1 MKVNKIL
8 SKVHFFLAIYLLN
21 IVFNLAFGQ
30 TTADP
35 SANISTT
42 VKAPNPQPSS
52 SNPDANDNY
61 LELELDTP
69 SDYDAAQKQNNKA
82 SDNNSSSEYDEI
94 EKIESKDNLVPA
106 KTNTDKTKTAAPT
119 TTTTTTNNN
128 TSIDPNVI
136 APSKTAITNSTST
149 TAIAP
154 KTNTVPNA
162 ATTTTTTAAVNK
174 TTNANAPL
182 LKPDNVTTKEDS
194 SIIIRGS
201 YLLSNDSDADGGK
214 LTIISVKPPKNGRA
228 VLIGHNIIYSPNSNF
243 HGLDPIHYTVSDSSG
258 KTSEGLVNINVT
270 SVNDTP
276 DVSPILDQEVKPGE
290 EIKLKSGKYFDDE
303 EGSKLDYSATGLPP
317 GLSIDNNGFISG
329 KIAPDAKGGEY
340 HVTVYAADPSGAT
353 ATNEFTYLVVTPS
366 VDTTLY
372 SDSET
377 KSLITTAPAGEDV
390 TNTDPQVNRTPDTDN
405 GNGSNNQSTN
415 TSSATTPSAPTATP
429 TATTPAAPNTT
440 STATTPAA
448 VPKSSPNS

>member
-1 MKVNKIL
+1 MKFYNIL
-8 SKVHFFLAIYLLN
+8 SKVQIFIVIYFL
-21 IVFNLAFGQ
+21 NLAFGQ
-30 TTADP
+30 TTTDP
-35 SANISTT
+35 SAKTATT
-42 VKAPNPQPSS
+42 IKSPHSQANS
-52 SNPDANDNY
+52 SNSDANDNY

-106 KTNTDKTKTAAPT
+106 KTNTDKTKTT
-119 TTTTTTNNN
+119 GTTTTNN
-128 TSIDPNVI
+128 TSNIDLNVI
-136 APSKTAITNSTST
+136 APSKTTTIDSTST

-154 KTNTVPNA
+154 KKNTVPNT
-162 ATTTTTTAAVNK
+162 ATTATTTAAVNK
-174 TTNANAPL
+174 TTNANASI

-243 HGLDPIHYTVSDSSG
+243 HGLDPIYYTVSDSSG

-340 HVTVYAADPSGAT
+340 HVTIYAADPSGAT

-377 KSLITTAPAGEDV
+377 KSLITTAPAGEDI

-405 GNGSNNQSTN
+405 GNGSSNQTTDTST
-415 TSSATTPSAPTATP
+415 ATAPSAPNATP
-429 TATTPAAPNTT
+429 TATTPTAAPNTT
-440 STATTPAA
+440 STTTAPSAI
-448 VPKSSPNS
+448 PKSSPTPSPNT